1 MKEEFRTPPEISFEP
16 EPGPGARLRQ
26 AREAANRGIGEISAA
41 LHLDPK
47 KVEALEADS
56 FDRLPPPAFVRG
68 YLKGYARLLGLP
80 PGPILEVYDRRGF
93 EPPPLIPDVTEAPQ
107 AHTSDLAV
115 RLVTYGIG
123 VMLVVLVALWWRS
136 QDFQGF
142 DILDAGRDLI
152 GWSSGSTPASPDGG
166 EGHDGSTAAGAFP
179 GTREGAGSAGG
190 TEPSGSPTAGVA
202 AGGGTAAAEPRPSSA
217 PAESTV
223 AESTAA
229 ESTAA
234 ESTAAAEAP
243 PDDGSTSGDASAAG
257 MVATEETVAVEPPL
271 DGGSSPEGG
280 AGAGGGPTIEAP
292 SPPSEGGRV
301 TAESSPPSDEDG
313 VAGGAASTE
322 PPPSPTPADTAAGGM
337 ATTGPPPSSDG
348 GVPAAGASAVAG
360 ATPTPG
366 IAAVPGAGS
375 VIPDREET
383 PAPEEAGGVPLVV
396 PVGPSIPAA
405 GSSLL
410 VIEFTNESWVEIYD
424 GHGATLFFDLV
435 PPDRILQVTGAPP
448 FDVLFGNSRDVRVTF
463 DGEPFDHAP
472 HVNRGVA
479 RFSLGAAP
487 EGEPDPVAGAV
498 PPSPDERR
506 PETPSDEVPRPGF

>member
-1 MKEEFRTPPEISFEP
+1 MKEEFRTPPDISFEP

-56 FDRLPPPAFVRG
+56 FDLLPPPAFVRG

-93 EPPPLIPDVTEAPQ
+93 EPPPLVPDVTEAPQ
-107 AHTSDLAV
+107 VDTSDLAV
-115 RLVTYGIG
+115 RLVTWGIG
-123 VMLVVLVALWWRS
+123 VMLVVLVALWWHS
-136 QDFQGF
+136 QDFEGF

-166 EGHDGSTAAGAFP
+166 EGHDGSTAAGASP

-190 TEPSGSPTAGVA
+190 TEPSGSPA
-202 AGGGTAAAEPRPSSA
+202 AGGAADGATAAAEPRPSSA

-223 AESTAA
+223 AESTA
-229 ESTAA
+229 T

-243 PDDGSTSGDASAAG
+243 PDDGSTSGAASAVG
-257 MVATEETVAVEPPL
+257 MVATEETVAVEPPP
-271 DGGSSPEGG
+271 DGDSSPEGG

-292 SPPSEGGRV
+292 SPPSESGRV

-313 VAGGAASTE
+313 VAGGVAATE

-337 ATTGPPPSSDG
+337 ATTGPTPSVDG

-375 VIPDREET
+375 VIADREET

-435 PPDRILQVTGAPP
+435 PPDRVLQVTGAPP

-487 EGEPDPVAGAV
+487 EGGPDPVAGAV

-506 PETPSDEVPRPGF
+506 LETPSDEAPRPGF

>member
-1 MKEEFRTPPEISFEP
+1 MKEEFRTPPDISF

-47 KVEALEADS
+47 TVEALEADS
-56 FDRLPPPAFVRG
+56 FDRLPPSAFVRG

-123 VMLVVLVALWWRS
+123 VMLVALVALWWHS

-179 GTREGAGSAGG
+179 GAREGAGPAGD
-190 TEPSGSPTAGVA
+190 TEPSASPTAGVA
-202 AGGGTAAAEPRPSSA
+202 AGGGTAAVEPRPSSA
-217 PAESTV
+217 HGA
-223 AESTAA
+223 
-229 ESTAA
+229 AA

-243 PDDGSTSGDASAAG
+243 PGDGSTSGDASAAG
-257 MVATEETVAVEPPL
+257 MAATEETVAVEPPS
-271 DGGSSPEGG
+271 GGDASPEGG

-292 SPPSEGGRV
+292 SPPSAGGRV
-301 TAESSPPSDEDG
+301 TAESSPPSDEEG
-313 VAGGAASTE
+313 VAGEAASNE
-322 PPPSPTPADTAAGGM
+322 PPPSPTTAGTAAGGM
-337 ATTGPPPSSDG
+337 ATIGSPPSVDG
-348 GVPAAGASAVAG
+348 GVPAAGAFAVAG
-360 ATPTPG
+360 ATPAPG
-366 IAAVPGAGS
+366 IAAVPGGAGS
-375 VIPDREET
+375 VAPDREET
-383 PAPEEAGGVPLVV
+383 PAPEEADGVPLVV
-396 PVGPSIPAA
+396 PVGPSVPAV

-435 PPDRILQVTGAPP
+435 PPDRVLQVTGAPP
-448 FDVLFGNSRDVRVTF
+448 FDVLFGNSSDVRVTL

-472 HVNRGVA
+472 YVNRGVA

-487 EGEPDPVAGAV
+487 EGEPGHVAGTA
-498 PPSPDERR
+498 PPSPDELRS
-506 PETPSDEVPRPGF
+506 ETPSGEAPRPGL